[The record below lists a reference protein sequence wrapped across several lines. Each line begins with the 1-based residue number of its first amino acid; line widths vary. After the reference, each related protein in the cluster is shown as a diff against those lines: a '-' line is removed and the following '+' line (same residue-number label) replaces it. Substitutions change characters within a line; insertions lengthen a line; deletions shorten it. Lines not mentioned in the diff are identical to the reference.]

1 MKIRLGAMHELYDP
15 VASDHADQPTASTG
29 RYVREYVAT
38 DHR

>member
-1 MKIRLGAMHELYDP
+1 MKIRLGATRKLYDP
-15 VASDHADQPTASTG
+15 VASDDADRLTASTG